1 MSTLADLLLTEAK
14 RPEVVRD
21 CEQVI
26 EDEVNGKKGLTGV
39 AIKAGFKT
47 VKRVKAGIIPNV
59 VNGLLDEFV
68 EKLEPYYAQ
77 FNADPAQTDIVQ
89 YVTFQAP
96 NIADALLSITD
107 ARADKNDNRVLV
119 GAYRKLRP
127 AGKNQVVAAMP
138 RIGGML
144 RKHGV

>member
-1 MSTLADLLLTEAK
+1 MSTLADLLLTDEK

-21 CEQVI
+21 CVQVI
-26 EDEVNGKKGLTGV
+26 EEEVASKKGLTGI
-39 AIKAGFKT
+39 AIKTGFAT
-47 VKRVKAGIIPNV
+47 VKKVKAGIIPNV

-68 EKLEPYYAQ
+68 EKLEPYNAQ
-77 FNADPAQTDIVQ
+77 FAADDSQTDFVA
-89 YVTFQAP
+89 YATYQAP

-127 AGKNQVVAAMP
+127 AGKKQVVAAMP
-138 RIGGML
+138 RIAAML
-144 RKHGV
+144 KKHGV